1 MAVYTNNT
9 RVAHTAY
16 RMAAHLHE
24 QPRKMRTLSR
34 NVDVDFFIH
43 GGEGGI
49 RTPDTG
55 KPHTRFRVVR
65 LQPLGHLSNISII
78 SNLAKN

>member
-24 QPRKMRTLSR
+24 QPRKCVHKAR
-34 NVDVDFFIH
+34 NVDVDSLIVSKNVVKICPCCQNHQRCRMPTLRFI
-43 GGEGGI
+43 
-49 RTPDTG
+49 
-55 KPHTRFRVVR
+55 
-65 LQPLGHLSNISII
+65 
-78 SNLAKN
+78 

>member
-34 NVDVDFFIH
+34 NVDVDFFI
-43 GGEGGI
+43 I
-49 RTPDTG
+49 SKNVVKTCPCCQSLQRCRPPTL
-55 KPHTRFRVVR
+55 RF
-65 LQPLGHLSNISII
+65 N
-78 SNLAKN
+78 

>member
-34 NVDVDFFIH
+34 NVDVDFFI
-43 GGEGGI
+43 
-49 RTPDTG
+49 
-55 KPHTRFRVVR
+55 
-65 LQPLGHLSNISII
+65 I
-78 SNLAKN
+78 SNTVVKYPHVANLSRGAERQFCVLIEKMSYNPSRSF

>member
-34 NVDVDFFIH
+34 NVDVDLF
-43 GGEGGI
+43 
-49 RTPDTG
+49 
-55 KPHTRFRVVR
+55 
-65 LQPLGHLSNISII
+65 II
-78 SNLAKN
+78 SNTVVKYPQVANLSRGGKRLFCVLAEKMIYNPSRSF

>member
-34 NVDVDFFIH
+34 NVDVDYF
-43 GGEGGI
+43 
-49 RTPDTG
+49 
-55 KPHTRFRVVR
+55 
-65 LQPLGHLSNISII
+65 II
-78 SNLAKN
+78 SKNVVKIYPCCKNIPMLPKSPEVQNANFAF